1 MQPHR
6 SNALRYASAA
16 SAAHNRV
23 YAGCAARFVRF
34 LFSLIIQSLATMKT
48 TTTTRDSTSRLAAR
62 NDQRELWYGA

>member
-34 LFSLIIQSLATMKT
+34 LFSLLLFRA
-48 TTTTRDSTSRLAAR
+48 SRL
-62 NDQRELWYGA
+62 